1 MAESQKKILLIFTGG
16 TLSMVKKDGALS
28 SASQDDILHHIPEL
42 PQIADFSILELFNV
56 DSSNMQINHWKKIA
70 NTIRE
75 KINQYDGF
83 VVVHGTDTMVFT
95 ASALSFMLV
104 NLPKPVILTGS
115 QKPISDIL
123 SDARANLLFA
133 VHMATLD
140 IPEVCIYFD
149 HQLYRGNRTKKI
161 SSTHF
166 SAFSSPNFPPLVT
179 TGVEMEIRSDLIRR
193 PGGLFQVLDSFDD
206 RVISISLFPGMNVE
220 ILRHVLEFDIRGIVI
235 QAFGTGTVPNEGKSI
250 IPFIKEASAS
260 GKIVVVASQA
270 LQGQVNLDLYETA
283 RAAKNVGAISGKD
296 MTIET
301 SIIKLM
307 FLQGLSDDIEEVKAN
322 FTRNLAGEI
331 SD

>member
-1 MAESQKKILLIFTGG
+1 
-16 TLSMVKKDGALS
+16 
-28 SASQDDILHHIPEL
+28 
-42 PQIADFSILELFNV
+42 
-56 DSSNMQINHWKKIA
+56 
-70 NTIRE
+70 
-75 KINQYDGF
+75 
-83 VVVHGTDTMVFT
+83 MVFT